1 MKTVVQALY
10 WLTVALGNILDI
22 VVMELISKNAL
33 NGFAQV
39 YEFIIFAIIML
50 VDMIGLAF
58 FTRNYLYKE
67 ERFQRKNS
75 AYEITYWN
83 IVYLGIQ
90 KRISRVIFYPN
101 MI

>member
-10 WLTVALGNILDI
+10 WLTVALGNVLDI

-33 NGFAQV
+33 NGSAQV

-75 AYEITYWN
+75 GYEITYWN
-83 IVYLGIQ
+83 VVYL
-90 KRISRVIFYPN
+90 FEN
-101 MI
+101 E

>member
-83 IVYLGIQ
+83 VVYL
-90 KRISRVIFYPN
+90 FEN
-101 MI
+101 E

>member
-22 VVMELISKNAL
+22 VVMELISKNTL

-58 FTRNYLYKE
+58 FTRKYMYKE
-67 ERFQRKNS
+67 ERFQRQNS
-75 AYEITYWN
+75 VYEITYW
-83 IVYLGIQ
+83 
-90 KRISRVIFYPN
+90 
-101 MI
+101 